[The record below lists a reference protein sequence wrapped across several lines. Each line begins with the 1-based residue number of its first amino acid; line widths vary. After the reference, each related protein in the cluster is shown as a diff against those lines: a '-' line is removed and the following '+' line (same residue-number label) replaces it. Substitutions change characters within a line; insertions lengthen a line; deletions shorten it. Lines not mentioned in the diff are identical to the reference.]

1 VKLTREPWGVT
12 EADIQRLRGLGLK
25 DEDIL
30 DAVSVIGLFNHVDR
44 VADAL
49 GISVNP
55 GYYEMQVKPGVV

>member
-1 VKLTREPWGVT
+1 MKLTREPWGVT